1 MQRSKARD
9 ECAAVRV
16 CRAHFRTNIQHI
28 LLGDSKAALQEL
40 VPSLNKSMGERLAR
54 QFASL
59 MDIDTSVGREGLKLR
74 LKRLSKWLLENDDL
88 RRKYVSSATS
98 AEGFISVVE
107 GHGPKPSNG
116 ATESPGP
123 YHVLKNFVGLQKF
136 NEILTVFQEIRH
148 IRHCSALWTKF
159 SPQHPPISSSNYYD
173 EVLDVETDNDNLVP
187 VQSQQAPISQEDEED
202 DRLPAS
208 KSLPAPISDIYFHT
222 RLVEAMVV
230 SDAVSCVSCI
240 PPKGVPSEDH
250 SQRCGCIVHRT
261 NWDELLQDSKIKLAA
276 FRKFEKEN
284 LKEGENLSFTCK
296 SGVCCSFGYCPKK

>member
-1 MQRSKARD
+1 MS
-9 ECAAVRV
+9 
-16 CRAHFRTNIQHI
+16 
-28 LLGDSKAALQEL
+28 G
-40 VPSLNKSMGERLAR
+40 RLAR

-59 MDIDTSVGREGLKLR
+59 MDLDASVGRECLKLR
-74 LKRLSKWLLENDDL
+74 LKRLSKWLIENAEL

-98 AEGFISVVE
+98 AAGSISVIA
-107 GHGPKPSNG
+107 GHGPKLSNDT
-116 ATESPGP
+116 TESPGP

-136 NEILTVFQEIRH
+136 NEILTVFREIRC
-148 IRHCSALWTKF
+148 IRRGSALWTKF
-159 SPQHPPISSSNYYD
+159 SPQHPPISSSEYYD
-173 EVLDVETDNDNLVP
+173 EVLDVEADNDDLVP
-187 VQSQQAPISQEDEED
+187 VQSLQAPISQEDEED

-222 RLVEAMVV
+222 RLVEAMGV

-240 PPKGVPSEDH
+240 LPKGVPSEDH

-261 NWDELLQDSKIKLAA
+261 NWDELLRDSKIKLAA

-296 SGVCCSFGYCPKK
+296 SGVCFSFGPPKK